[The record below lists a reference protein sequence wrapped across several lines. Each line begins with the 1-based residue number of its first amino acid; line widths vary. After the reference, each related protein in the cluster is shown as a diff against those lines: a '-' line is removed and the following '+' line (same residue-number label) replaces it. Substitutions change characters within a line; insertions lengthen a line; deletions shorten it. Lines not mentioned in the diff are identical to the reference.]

1 MFRRLQF
8 RPRLLVAS
16 KSVSARLQ
24 GTSTSSSSSDI
35 QKAAEAAERVIVA
48 GLKVTA
54 MRRMHQSKHSTPEL
68 VKRLELQA
76 WRELQLLPDAD
87 VEFAEGRSV
96 AQLLIAWAYFS
107 RFWEK
112 GKDGPANPL
121 PLSPAKL
128 PDDIEVTYV
137 RFGNET
143 QAEDIRT
150 DSLEQDG
157 KPASST
163 PANASRFSRKIAT
176 ERQKEIHV
184 APRPDPLGES
194 LDLD

>member
-1 MFRRLQF
+1 MFRRFQI
-8 RPRLLVAS
+8 RPRLALCS
-16 KSVSARLQ
+16 SACTRWQ
-24 GTSTSSSSSDI
+24 GTATSSSSSDI

-54 MRRMHQSKHSTPEL
+54 MRRMHQSRHATPEL

-112 GKDGPANPL
+112 GKDGPATPL
-121 PLSPAKL
+121 PLSPPTL
-128 PDDIEVTYV
+128 PDDIEVSYV

-143 QAEDIRT
+143 QAEDIRS
-150 DSLEQDG
+150 DPGDQES
-157 KPASST
+157 KPAGGT
-163 PANASRFSRKIAT
+163 PANASRFSRKPTT